1 MATTDPTNNVG
12 IAGTFPSKQKEIILA
27 LKYGEIQNPSFN
39 VLIIDL
45 TLLKS
50 EEIFGAP
57 NKI

>member
-1 MATTDPTNNVG
+1 MLELPALFQANNKRNNT
-12 IAGTFPSKQKEIILA
+12 GTKVI
-27 LKYGEIQNPSFN
+27 GEIQNPSFN

-45 TLLKS
+45 TPLKS